1 MINRQEFDQK
11 TLTSAQREAHKLFAE
26 PKAVEAVSEYEATQK
41 AIYANRDR
49 LKAERLAREAAPSV
63 FAPAPA

>member
-1 MINRQEFDQK
+1 MISRQEFDQK
-11 TLTSAQREAHKLFAE
+11 PLTSAQREAHKLFAG
-26 PKAVEAVSEYEATQK
+26 PRAVKAVSEYEATQK

-63 FAPAPA
+63 LAPA

>member
-11 TLTSAQREAHKLFAE
+11 PLTPAQREANKLFAG
-26 PKAVEAVSEYEATQK
+26 PKAAEAVSEYEAKQK

-49 LKAERLAREAAPSV
+49 LKAERLAREVAPSV
-63 FAPAPA
+63 LAPAPA